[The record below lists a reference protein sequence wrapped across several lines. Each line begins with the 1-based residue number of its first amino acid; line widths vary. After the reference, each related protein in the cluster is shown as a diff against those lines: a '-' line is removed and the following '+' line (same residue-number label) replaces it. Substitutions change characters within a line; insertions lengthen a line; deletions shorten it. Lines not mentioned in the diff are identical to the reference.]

1 MAVGIGTVLT
11 PVSLT
16 VIGLAATR
24 DASGLVLQSVLML
37 AVFGALCASA
47 ATFFAARS
55 SAGALATGLTA
66 LLAQMVILLAPGHI
80 VTISAP
86 WSRPLAH
93 TWMVLVMA
101 GLWLGGAWGMRLARR
116 GGHVQGRLA
125 FRLTQSDKEVG
136 TTPTPPPSRR
146 RDHLASLPWVL
157 GSLVLTAAIL
167 SRYYRIAVSPG
178 VHLSL
183 VTTASILAA
192 LALLVAAGASVGRST
207 LGARVTGL
215 LLVLVSLP
223 PLISTAVAERWPV
236 HHLLPRGPGPVVTA
250 AIGLTLLVL
259 GWGGHAARRQARTR
273 ELDALRASHQEP

>member
-1 MAVGIGTVLT
+1 MA
-11 PVSLT
+11 PASLT
-16 VIGLAATR
+16 VVGLAATR
-24 DASGLVLQSVLML
+24 DAAGAVLQSLLML
-37 AVFGALCASA
+37 AVFGVLCTSA

-86 WSRPLAH
+86 WAGPLAH

-101 GLWLGGAWGMRLARR
+101 GLWLGGAWGTRLARR

-125 FRLTQSDKEVG
+125 FRLMQSDKEVG

-157 GSLVLTAAIL
+157 GSLALTAVIL
-167 SRYYRIAVSPG
+167 NRYYRVAVSPD

-183 VTTASILAA
+183 VTTASILGA
-192 LALLVAAGASVGRST
+192 LVLLVAAGASVGRST

-215 LLVLVSLP
+215 LLVVVSLP
-223 PLISTAVAERWPV
+223 PLVSTTLAEGWFLY
-236 HHLLPRGPGPVVTA
+236 HLLPRGPGPVVTA

-259 GWGGHAARRQARTR
+259 GWSGHAARRQGRAK
-273 ELDALRASHQEP
+273 ELDTLRARRRDF